1 MQLGADHGENSQCR
15 MFTVIDP
22 WHRRESAIPENC
34 RKFLPR
40 DAVLARYMSVI
51 VCLSVRPSQACTVQ
65 KRLNIRLRK

>member
-51 VCLSVRPSQACTVQ
+51 VCLSVRPSVTSLHRAKTA
-65 KRLNIRLRK
+65 KHKIT